1 MIRIQIRG
9 TLDAADR
16 DASPGMPTMRRV
28 ERDVIDRRVDRDV
41 IGRRVDKGSNA
52 RCV

>member
-16 DASPGMPTMRRV
+16 DASQGTPTM
-28 ERDVIDRRVDRDV
+28 RRVDRDV
-41 IGRRVDKGSNA
+41 IDRRVDKGSNA